1 MVKNQDKS
9 FQSASEHIF
18 LVPRHGLELETAR
31 PSTLWIEAE
40 SKDNG
45 CQPQSKQN
53 PSIPRH
59 GAALET
65 ARPSTLRA
73 WCGAGN
79 GTHSATPRH
88 GAALVTARPSTWRVW
103 CGAGNGTHRE
113 GGSAPPSPP
122 TESDPRR
129 TWRAAGTPVGSLLQR
144 GSPSPPPKRT
154 KKPAKTEKRKKTKPK
169 RKKEHATRRYKS
181 ETTRRKTQLH
191 PRGAVRDQ
199 LPSQRWQ
206 KYQKT
211 VWQKGYRKK
220 QGQAEAEVV
229 QDHQQDSWSKP
240 EGTGNYNNKGKK
252 EDHRDKDKNKEGNKL
267 YDHGGFKDQWNKN
280 GTYNKQRCHQKA
292 F

>member
-1 MVKNQDKS
+1 MEKSQDKG

-18 LVPRHGLELETAR
+18 WVPRHGLELEKTAR
-31 PSTLWIEAE
+31 PSMLWIVEV
-40 SKDNG
+40 SKDKG

-103 CGAGNGTHRE
+103 CGAGNGTHTE

-122 TESDPRR
+122 TENDPSR

-154 KKPAKTEKRKKTKPK
+154 KKTGEDGETEEDQTKSEEGARDEEEQDRVDKKKNAISSSRSSARSSTKPK
-169 RKKEHATRRYKS
+169 VAKRA
-181 ETTRRKTQLH
+181 
-191 PRGAVRDQ
+191 
-199 LPSQRWQ
+199 
-206 KYQKT
+206 KT
-211 VWQKGYRKK
+211 VWQKGHRKK
-220 QGQAEAEVV
+220 QGQAEAEEV
-229 QDHQQDSWSKP
+229 QDYLKDSRSKP

-252 EDHRDKDKNKEGNKL
+252 EDHWDKDKNKEGKES
-267 YDHGGFKDQWNKN
+267 
-280 GTYNKQRCHQKA
+280 
-292 F
+292 